1 MKTIMLVLCL
11 VLLRAT
17 YAIAAETMD
26 EIFNDQNNHN
36 SDAPN
41 ILPEYDVESSY
52 PSPLY
57 GSIDPT
63 QGVTV
68 YEPIPSLSL
77 GHTMQRR
84 DINPAEMNVIPPQ
97 FGHEPLIATD
107 LLAPGSTDRTYGL
120 ENIPQDLDV
129 VDVIQKYTGDMYNT
143 YGRNH
148 VISPT
153 FIRSVLSDHHWRLE
167 EAEERAKR
175 YINTTKEMELREQFE
190 NAGMETYYS
199 LHSSDDLP
207 VYDGSNSQFPAQSV
221 PTADNFQHEKKAA
234 GSPEIPPIQ
243 SVQWDNNY
251 QSILP
256 WLNDGRSNI
265 DDDDGRSRNNA
276 NSPSPTL
283 EFDSSDSDFSAHDNY
298 DSGDAESSP
307 PQLTDETCKE
317 LFAMREMIMATHS
330 TSISDMRISSEM
342 SKERIRY

>member
-63 QGVTV
+63 QGVTD
-68 YEPIPSLSL
+68 YDPIPPLSL

-107 LLAPGSTDRTYGL
+107 LLAPGSTDH
-120 ENIPQDLDV
+120 
-129 VDVIQKYTGDMYNT
+129 T

-243 SVQWDNNY
+243 WDHNY
-251 QSILP
+251 ISILP
-256 WLNDGRSNI
+256 WLKDGRINI

>member
-63 QGVTV
+63 QGVTD
-68 YEPIPSLSL
+68 YDPIPPLSL

-107 LLAPGSTDRTYGL
+107 LLATGFTDRTYGL

-234 GSPEIPPIQ
+234 
-243 SVQWDNNY
+243 
-251 QSILP
+251 
-256 WLNDGRSNI
+256 